1 MNFVDNIGIEDITH
15 LNVLDYLEDLND
27 KVDRLMGDGL
37 VLIFYH
43 FIKYNFFFLHILC
56 MTFMFIIFFCQ
67 IDKRVLIT

>member
-43 FIKYNFFFLHILC
+43 FIKNNFFFPSY
-56 MTFMFIIFFCQ
+56 FMHDIYVYYFLCQ
-67 IDKRVLIT
+67 IDKRILIT